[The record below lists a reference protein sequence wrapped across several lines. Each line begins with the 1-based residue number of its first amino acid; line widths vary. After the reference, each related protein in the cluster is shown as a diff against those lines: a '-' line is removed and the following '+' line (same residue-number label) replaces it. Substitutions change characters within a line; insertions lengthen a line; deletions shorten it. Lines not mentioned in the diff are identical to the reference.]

1 MQLIKFAINMGHKKL
16 IRFAAIKE
24 LKNVLEFPENMKGN
38 WHTYF
43 GNTNPIYLELA
54 CGKGEY
60 TQNRAQQEP
69 NINFIGIDIKG
80 NRMYIGARNCEA
92 LGLKNAAY
100 LRIPIDRITDYF
112 DAQEIAQIWIIF
124 PDPFLRDSKDKNRL
138 THAKFLAKYQQI
150 LQSNATV
157 NLKTDSK
164 PLFDFTLETIEQ
176 HNCKIEFVNQNIYID
191 GEAPYPLDIKTHY
204 EKMHLAD
211 NRIIQYVKFLLPHNA
226 IIPPPRKSKLLAE
239 NDEQGS

>member
-1 MQLIKFAINMGHKKL
+1 MGHKKL
-16 IRFAAIKE
+16 IRFEAIKNY
-24 LKNVLEFPENMKGN
+24 KNVLEFPKDMKGN
-38 WHTYF
+38 WHAFF
-43 GNTNPIYLELA
+43 GNSNPIYLELA

-69 NINFIGIDIKG
+69 DKNFIGIDIKG
-80 NRMYIGARNCEA
+80 NRMFIGARNCTD
-92 LGLKNAAY
+92 LGLTNAAY
-100 LRIPIDRITDYF
+100 LRIPIDSITEYF
-112 DAQEIAQIWIIF
+112 SPSEIDEIWIIF

-150 LQSNATV
+150 IKPNATI

-164 PLFDFTLETIEQ
+164 PLFDFTLQVIAENNCETLIEN
-176 HNCKIEFVNQNIYID
+176 HNIYKN

-211 NRIIQYVKFLLPHNA
+211 NRIIQYVRYQLPTQT
-226 IIPPPRKSKLLAE
+226 IIPPKRQAKVDSEHIETTNKI
-239 NDEQGS
+239 DG

>member
-1 MQLIKFAINMGHKKL
+1 MGHKKL

-24 LKNVLEFPENMKGN
+24 LKNVLEFPENMKGK
-38 WHTYF
+38 WQEFF
-43 GNTNPIYLELA
+43 GNNNPIYLELA

-60 TQNRAQQEP
+60 TQNRAQQEADK
-69 NINFIGIDIKG
+69 NFIGIDIKG
-80 NRMYIGARNCEA
+80 NRMYIGARNCNEM
-92 LGLKNAAY
+92 GLKNAAY
-100 LRIPIDRITDYF
+100 LRISIDTITDYF
-112 DAQEIAQIWIIF
+112 APDEVDEIWIIF

-150 LQSNATV
+150 LKPNATI

-164 PLFDFTLETIEQ
+164 PLFDFTQEVIAEN
-176 HNCKIEFVNQNIYID
+176 NCMVQYINHNIYAE

-211 NRIIQYVKFLLPHNA
+211 NRIIQYVKYTLPTAA
-226 IIPPPRKSKLLAE
+226 IMPPKRKSKIQEEEDA
-239 NDEQGS
+239 NTTNI